1 MPKTTSILDCKRLAD
16 AVTSVGGVVPDVLG
30 HLLAAHTLLS
40 GPRAA
45 EAPERDILT
54 HALGG
59 NLDEKTL
66 DRLLAAAA
74 TAQMVNAYRVDL
86 ALRSEHV
93 LVGEW
98 HRQLEGG
105 CADEIL
111 DAVRGKFQAA
121 ADQIARAP
129 TLIPMQSSPEH
140 ILATA
145 GDGALEAWRTLD
157 EHIRIVDV
165 IGTRIA
171 AQFGPRLGA
180 FPQVTE
186 FPLGDGHRLEDRAI
200 CCTAGDLEVDSS
212 LFRKPGTHRNS
223 PWCQTE
229 LRLNTIGEAQDR
241 YNQWAAVEFDRIH
254 SGPTES
260 WVDEKG
266 NAHQKPGP
274 KNPYR
279 ERWMRSD
286 RETAGAAPANQT
298 IPRPAA
304 RNADL
309 HRRAGRTAVVRTV
322 GEATGTSGPPD
333 YESFFGVLATCA
345 NG

>member
-1 MPKTTSILDCKRLAD
+1 MPSHLSEASSPTSSGTC
-16 AVTSVGGVVPDVLG
+16 
-30 HLLAAHTLLS
+30 LAAHTLLS

-186 FPLGDGHRLEDRAI
+186 FPLGDGPGWRTGQSVAPQAI
-200 CCTAGDLEVDSS
+200 WRSTRRCSANPAPTA
-212 LFRKPGTHRNS
+212 T
-223 PWCQTE
+223 
-229 LRLNTIGEAQDR
+229 
-241 YNQWAAVEFDRIH
+241 
-254 SGPTES
+254 
-260 WVDEKG
+260 
-266 NAHQKPGP
+266 AHGV
-274 KNPYR
+274 
-279 ERWMRSD
+279 
-286 RETAGAAPANQT
+286 
-298 IPRPAA
+298 RPSC
-304 RNADL
+304 
-309 HRRAGRTAVVRTV
+309 G
-322 GEATGTSGPPD
+322 
-333 YESFFGVLATCA
+333 
-345 NG
+345 

>member
-1 MPKTTSILDCKRLAD
+1 MLT
-16 AVTSVGGVVPDVLG
+16 
-30 HLLAAHTLLS
+30 AHTLLS
-40 GPRAA
+40 SPRAT
-45 EAPERDILT
+45 EAPETAILT
-54 HALGG
+54 HALSGS
-59 NLDEKTL
+59 LDAKTL

-98 HRQLEGG
+98 HRQLQGG
-105 CADEIL
+105 AADQIL
-111 DAVRGKFQAA
+111 DSVRGKFQAA
-121 ADQIARAP
+121 ADQIDRAR

-140 ILATA
+140 ILATV

-157 EHIRIVDV
+157 EHIRVVDV

-171 AQFGPRLGA
+171 SEFGPRLGR
-180 FPQVTE
+180 FPQVVE

-212 LFRKPGTHRNS
+212 QFRKPGTHRNS
-223 PWCQTE
+223 PWCQVE

-260 WVDEKG
+260 SWVDEKG
-266 NAHQKPGP
+266 NAHQKPRP

-279 ERWMRSD
+279 
-286 RETAGAAPANQT
+286 AK
-298 IPRPAA
+298 
-304 RNADL
+304 
-309 HRRAGRTAVVRTV
+309 
-322 GEATGTSGPPD
+322 
-333 YESFFGVLATCA
+333 ESVT
-345 NG
+345 